1 MSWSAGYRARAGLPL
16 DTMDKAD
23 TGPVRSASA
32 GIVTALS
39 AVSCPPRTVVNG
51 SWRDAAHSVD
61 CVSSVASY
69 AACAID
75 LGNLPSLP
83 CPTCGGGLWWRVS
96 TVEPDG
102 PGPWCC
108 HQCQRPDPVVW
119 IDATATEPSRPPA
132 TEEPDEPLWPDP
144 GTPERERLDRKNAA
158 ICAGLLAGYHRH
170 RAALAAKKSLVGG
183 YRRAEA
189 PGCWPGS
196 STIGGD

>member
-1 MSWSAGYRARAGLPL
+1 MTGWRDRLALLRVSY
-16 DTMDKAD
+16 AD
-23 TGPVRSASA
+23 
-32 GIVTALS
+32 
-39 AVSCPPRTVVNG
+39 AVSANCADSPSTRPNGTNGTIGNGVNPPVTPPCLPSG
-51 SWRDAAHSVD
+51 
-61 CVSSVASY
+61 
-69 AACAID
+69 ID
-75 LGNLPSLP
+75 LGKLPTAP
-83 CPTCGGGLWWRVS
+83 CSTCGGGSWWRIS